1 MENVD
6 ANVPRRRGFMK
17 NDIRIISEASYPNI
31 KGISLK
37 EIGDRQSY
45 SCTISEWYIDT

>member
-17 NDIRIISEASYPNI
+17 NDIRIISEASHPNI

-37 EIGDRQSY
+37 RIWTPPIIQLHDIRMVY
-45 SCTISEWYIDT
+45 